1 VKTALALAHLAACR
15 QEGIGKGAN
24 LLFGLTQ
31 QMQRQALGG
40 ARTDPGQALEL
51 INQPSQGSGE
61 TAQGSAADG
70 ATLERVNTLAVVT
83 VQNGRGPTV
92 AKPAMPLRSLWSVVR
107 RWRSLATV
115 LVLGVVLASCSAAAA
130 GLNSFQSPD
139 GRYAFLYPTG
149 WTRVQVSGGPQ
160 VVFHDLIN
168 SDETLSLV
176 ISSVDADDELSQL
189 GSAVAVGERLRR
201 TAIAPEGSGRDATLV
216 EARERQDNG
225 HTFYDLEYAVHL
237 ADRDRHELATV
248 VVDRGR
254 LYTLA
259 ASTNEVRWPKVK
271 GLFDQVIR
279 SFSLL
284 V

>member
-1 VKTALALAHLAACR
+1 MGLPTASNPLPRLRALLAS
-15 QEGIGKGAN
+15 
-24 LLFGLTQ
+24 LL
-31 QMQRQALGG
+31 
-40 ARTDPGQALEL
+40 
-51 INQPSQGSGE
+51 
-61 TAQGSAADG
+61 
-70 ATLERVNTLAVVT
+70 
-83 VQNGRGPTV
+83 
-92 AKPAMPLRSLWSVVR
+92 
-107 RWRSLATV
+107 
-115 LVLGVVLASCSAAAA
+115 LGVVLASCSAAAA

-176 ISSVDADDELSQL
+176 ISQVDSDDDLSQL

-216 EARERQDNG
+216 EARERNEAS
-225 HTFYDLEYAVHL
+225 HTFYDLEYSVHL

-271 GLFDQVIR
+271 ELFDQVIR